1 MVTLYKLL
9 GVPEDASKEL
19 IQKAYEKRMNHPSID
34 DKVKNKI
41 RMAADILLN
50 DAKREKYNKDLSNYR
65 AQELLKNVMVSQDA
79 ESSKPEDI
87 IESEEEKKEVR
98 EELPQDVIDAVEES
112 KQAVYSD
119 IFSAIE
125 QNKNV
130 EVKVEDKSEVE
141 EVNKNKEYT
150 STNLEKQVRA
160 RKKAEELRQIEE
172 KVNQKEYEKIL
183 KKQQALDKKQLKKA
197 EKEYQ
202 ERYQEAYVTELR
214 NRGYD
219 VKYPWTWKR
228 TKNLLIGLIVTIVV
242 CAVGWQIP
250 VVNETLT
257 NLYNENFFVK
267 MIVDLIGSL
276 LNAILSVFK
285 SE

>member
-41 RMAADILLN
+41 RMAAEILLN

-65 AQELLKNVMVSQDA
+65 AQELLKNVMVSSEPDEA
-79 ESSKPEDI
+79 EDVV
-87 IESEEEKKEVR
+87 EETETAAEQPKEG
-98 EELPQDVIDAVEES
+98 LSQDVIDAVEES
-112 KQAVYSD
+112 KREVYGD
-119 IFSAIE
+119 IFSAME
-125 QNKNV
+125 QNKQVLENKQ
-130 EVKVEDKSEVE
+130 EKEEAKTEYKSTGLENQVKAKR
-141 EVNKNKEYT
+141 KE
-150 STNLEKQVRA
+150 
-160 RKKAEELRQIEE
+160 EELRQIEE

-197 EKEYQ
+197 EKEYK

-242 CAVGWQIP
+242 CVVGWQIP

-267 MIVDLIGSL
+267 MVVDMIGSL
-276 LNAILSVFK
+276 LDAILSVFK